1 MDLSAL
7 IFVALAVAWAVYLI
21 PKALKHHDEVVRS
34 RSVEKFSHTMRVLAR
49 REPVD
54 RRNAR
59 LVVSPIRASL
69 RPPVETKAH
78 ATPAPL
84 AGPVEET
91 VSASVTTT
99 VTREV
104 TAPAARTPRP
114 LTPASRP
121 AAERAS
127 ARRAAKRRRTVL
139 ALVVLANAVVIGLAA
154 ASVIT
159 WPWVAAPAG
168 VLVAWLVACR
178 VSVRAERRRRATRAA
193 IEIGLPPLEE
203 EQADDLTGELPVT
216 PPQPRVPAAPVAPE
230 PSQSTPA
237 ADAPAVVT
245 GEIPVVGGWDMVPT
259 TLPTYVNKPAAQRR
273 TVSTIDLDS
282 TGVWSSGRNDEDSAL
297 ARSVEQS
304 ARAAREAE
312 QDEHGTRRASG
323 A

>member
-59 LVVSPIRASL
+59 LVVSPIRAAL

-78 ATPAPL
+78 AEPEVVA
-84 AGPVEET
+84 
-91 VSASVTTT
+91 ASVTTE

-104 TAPAARTPRP
+104 TATVSTGRTPSSQP
-114 LTPASRP
+114 SRP
-121 AAERAS
+121 CRRPPSGRPPAGPRSAAATSSPSSCSPTPSWSAS
-127 ARRAAKRRRTVL
+127 PSRRSSPGRGSPCRWPSWSPGWWPAGCRCAPS
-139 ALVVLANAVVIGLAA
+139 A
-154 ASVIT
+154 ASV
-159 WPWVAAPAG
+159 PS
-168 VLVAWLVACR
+168 R
-178 VSVRAERRRRATRAA
+178 SA
-193 IEIGLPPLEE
+193 IEIGMPPVVEE
-203 EQADDLTGELPVT
+203 ELDDSDLTGEITVT
-216 PPQPRVPAAPVAPE
+216 PPQPRVPDAPAEPAAA
-230 PSQSTPA
+230 SPA

-245 GEIPVVGGWDMVPT
+245 GEVQVVGGWDMVPT
-259 TLPTYVNKPAAQRR
+259 TLPTYVSKPAAQRR

-282 TGVWSSGRNDEDSAL
+282 TGVWSSGHNDGDSAL
-297 ARSVEQS
+297 ARSAEQS
-304 ARAAREAE
+304 AKAAREAGE
-312 QDEHGTRRASG
+312 TRRASG

>member
-78 ATPAPL
+78 TQPEQPL
-84 AGPVEET
+84 AASVAET

-104 TAPAARTPRP
+104 TAPAARAPRP
-114 LTPASRP
+114 SP
-121 AAERAS
+121 AAERAA
-127 ARRAAKRRRTVL
+127 ARRAAGRRRTVL
-139 ALVVLANAVVIGLAA
+139 TLVLLANAVVIGLAA
-154 ASVIT
+154 ASVIV
-159 WPWVAAPAG
+159 WPWVAAPAA

-178 VSVRAERRRRATRAA
+178 VSVRAERRRRAARSA
-193 IEIGLPPLEE
+193 IEIGLPPLVEE
-203 EQADDLTGELPVT
+203 EGDLTGELPLT
-216 PPQPRVPAAPVAPE
+216 PPQPRVPAAPAAPE
-230 PSQSTPA
+230 PSESSPA
-237 ADAPAVVT
+237 AGAPGVVT

-259 TLPTYVNKPAAQRR
+259 TLPTYVSKPAAARR

-297 ARSVEQS
+297 ARSAEQS
-304 ARAAREAE
+304 ARTAREA
-312 QDEHGTRRASG
+312 DETARQTRRASG

>member
-59 LVVSPIRASL
+59 LVVSPIRAAL

-78 ATPAPL
+78 AEPEVVA
-84 AGPVEET
+84 
-91 VSASVTTT
+91 ASVTTEM
-99 VTREV
+99 TREV
-104 TAPAARTPRP
+104 TATVSTGRTPSSHTSRP
-114 LTPASRP
+114 LSP
-121 AAERAS
+121 AAERAA
-127 ARRAAKRRRTVL
+127 ARRAAKRRRNVL
-139 ALVVLANAVVIGLAA
+139 ALVLLTNAVVVGLAVA
-154 ASVIT
+154 KVVA
-159 WPWVAAPAG
+159 WPWVAVPVA

-178 VSVRAERRRRATRAA
+178 VSVRAERRQRALRSA
-193 IEIGLPPLEE
+193 IEIGVPPVVEE
-203 EQADDLTGELPVT
+203 ERDNSDLTGEITVT
-216 PPQPRVPAAPVAPE
+216 PPQPRVPDAPAE
-230 PSQSTPA
+230 PATASPA

-245 GEIPVVGGWDMVPT
+245 GEVQVVGGWDMVPT
-259 TLPTYVNKPAAQRR
+259 TLPTYVSKPAAQRR

-282 TGVWSSGRNDEDSAL
+282 TGVWSSGHHDGDSAL
-297 ARSVEQS
+297 ARSAEQS
-304 ARAAREAE
+304 AKAAREAGE
-312 QDEHGTRRASG
+312 TRRASG

>member
-1 MDLSAL
+1 VDLSAL

-21 PKALKHHDEVVRS
+21 PKALKHHDEVVSS

-59 LVVSPIRASL
+59 LVVSPIRAAL

-78 ATPAPL
+78 AAPEVV
-84 AGPVEET
+84 A
-91 VSASVTTT
+91 ASVTTE

-104 TAPAARTPRP
+104 TVSSPVSRP
-114 LTPASRP
+114 LSR

-127 ARRAAKRRRTVL
+127 ARRAAKRRRNVL
-139 ALVVLANAVVIGLAA
+139 ALVLLANAVVIGLAV
-154 ASVIT
+154 ASVVA
-159 WPWVAAPAG
+159 WPWVAAPVA

-178 VSVRAERRRRATRAA
+178 VSVRAERRQRASRSA
-193 IEIGLPPLEE
+193 IEIGLPPVVEE
-203 EQADDLTGELPVT
+203 EGDESDLTGEITVT
-216 PPQPRVPAAPVAPE
+216 PPQPRIPAAPAQPAQTQ
-230 PSQSTPA
+230 PAQASPA

-245 GEIPVVGGWDMVPT
+245 GEVPVVGGWDMVPT
-259 TLPTYVNKPAAQRR
+259 TLPTYVSKPAAQRR

-282 TGVWSSGRNDEDSAL
+282 TGVWSSGHHDGDSAL
-297 ARSVEQS
+297 ARSAEQS
-304 ARAAREAE
+304 AKDAKAAREAGE
-312 QDEHGTRRASG
+312 TRRASG

>member
-59 LVVSPIRASL
+59 LVISPIRAAL

-78 ATPAPL
+78 AEPE
-84 AGPVEET
+84 V
-91 VSASVTTT
+91 VTTST
-99 VTREV
+99 SSAVVTTEVTREV
-104 TAPAARTPRP
+104 TATVSTGRTPSRP
-114 LTPASRP
+114 LSP

-127 ARRAAKRRRTVL
+127 ARRAAKRRRNVL
-139 ALVVLANAVVIGLAA
+139 ALVLLANAVVVGLAVA
-154 ASVIT
+154 KVVA
-159 WPWVAAPAG
+159 WPWVAAPVA
-168 VLVAWLVACR
+168 VLVVWLVACR
-178 VSVRAERRRRATRAA
+178 VSVRAERRQRASRSA
-193 IEIGLPPLEE
+193 IEIGVPPVVEE
-203 EQADDLTGELPVT
+203 ELDESDLTGEITVT
-216 PPQPRVPAAPVAPE
+216 PPQPRVPDTPAEPAQAAT
-230 PSQSTPA
+230 SPA

-245 GEIPVVGGWDMVPT
+245 GEVPVVGGWDMVPT
-259 TLPTYVNKPAAQRR
+259 TLPTYVSKPAAQRR

-282 TGVWSSGRNDEDSAL
+282 TGVWSSGHHDGDSAL
-297 ARSVEQS
+297 ARSAEQS
-304 ARAAREAE
+304 AKAAREAGE
-312 QDEHGTRRASG
+312 TRRASG

>member
-59 LVVSPIRASL
+59 LVVSPIRAAL

-78 ATPAPL
+78 AEPEVVA
-84 AGPVEET
+84 
-91 VSASVTTT
+91 ASVTTE

-104 TAPAARTPRP
+104 TATVSTGRTPSSQP
-114 LTPASRP
+114 SRP
-121 AAERAS
+121 VSPVAERAS
-127 ARRAAKRRRTVL
+127 ARRAAKRRRNVL
-139 ALVVLANAVVIGLAA
+139 ALVLLANAVVVGLAVA
-154 ASVIT
+154 KVVA
-159 WPWVAAPAG
+159 WPWVAAPVA

-178 VSVRAERRRRATRAA
+178 VSVRAERRQRAVRSA
-193 IEIGLPPLEE
+193 IEIGMPPVVEE
-203 EQADDLTGELPVT
+203 ELDDSDLTGEITVT
-216 PPQPRVPAAPVAPE
+216 PPQPRVPDAPAEPAAA
-230 PSQSTPA
+230 SPA

-245 GEIPVVGGWDMVPT
+245 GEVQVVGGWDMVPT
-259 TLPTYVNKPAAQRR
+259 TLPTYVSKPAAQRR

-282 TGVWSSGRNDEDSAL
+282 TGVWSSGHHDGDSAL
-297 ARSVEQS
+297 ARSAEQS
-304 ARAAREAE
+304 AKTAREAGE
-312 QDEHGTRRASG
+312 TRRASG

>member
-59 LVVSPIRASL
+59 LVVSPIRAAL

-78 ATPAPL
+78 AEPEVVA
-84 AGPVEET
+84 
-91 VSASVTTT
+91 ASVTTE

-104 TAPAARTPRP
+104 TATVSTGPAP
-114 LTPASRP
+114 SRQP
-121 AAERAS
+121 SSQPSRALSPVAERAS
-127 ARRAAKRRRTVL
+127 ARRAAKRRRNVL
-139 ALVVLANAVVIGLAA
+139 SLVLLANAVVVGLAVA
-154 ASVIT
+154 KVVA
-159 WPWVAAPAG
+159 WPWVAVPVA

-178 VSVRAERRRRATRAA
+178 VSVRAERRQRALRSA
-193 IEIGLPPLEE
+193 IEIGMPPIVEE
-203 EQADDLTGELPVT
+203 ELDESDLTGEITVT
-216 PPQPRVPAAPVAPE
+216 PPQPRVPDSPAE
-230 PSQSTPA
+230 PATASPA

-245 GEIPVVGGWDMVPT
+245 GEVQVVGGWDMVPT
-259 TLPTYVNKPAAQRR
+259 TLPTYVSKPAAQRR
-273 TVSTIDLDS
+273 TVSTIDLES
-282 TGVWSSGRNDEDSAL
+282 TGVWSSGHHDGDSAL
-297 ARSVEQS
+297 ARSAEQS
-304 ARAAREAE
+304 AKAAREAGE
-312 QDEHGTRRASG
+312 TRRASG

>member
-34 RSVEKFSHTMRVLAR
+34 RSVDKFSHTMRVLAR

-59 LVVSPIRASL
+59 LVVSPTRASQ

-78 ATPAPL
+78 AQPEQPSAVT
-84 AGPVEET
+84 ET

-104 TAPAARTPRP
+104 TAPVAR
-114 LTPASRP
+114 ASRPSP
-121 AAERAS
+121 AAERAA
-127 ARRAAKRRRTVL
+127 ARRAAKRRRNVL
-139 ALVVLANAVVIGLAA
+139 ALVLLANAVVIGLAA
-154 ASVIT
+154 ASVVM
-159 WPWVAAPAG
+159 WPWVAAPAA

-178 VSVRAERRRRATRAA
+178 VSVRAERRQRAARAA
-193 IEIGLPPLEE
+193 IEIGLPPLVEE
-203 EQADDLTGELPVT
+203 EGDDLTGELPVF

-230 PSQSTPA
+230 PSESSPA
-237 ADAPAVVT
+237 ADLPAVVT
-245 GEIPVVGGWDMVPT
+245 GEVPVVGGWDMVPT
-259 TLPTYVNKPAAQRR
+259 TLPTYVSKPAAARR

-297 ARSVEQS
+297 ARSAEQS
-304 ARAAREAE
+304 ARTAREAE
-312 QDEHGTRRASG
+312 ESDRETRRASG

>member
-1 MDLSAL
+1 VDLSAL

-59 LVVSPIRASL
+59 LVVSPIRAAL

-78 ATPAPL
+78 AEPEVVA
-84 AGPVEET
+84 
-91 VSASVTTT
+91 ASVTTE

-104 TAPAARTPRP
+104 TVSSARSRPAT
-114 LTPASRP
+114 P

-127 ARRAAKRRRTVL
+127 ARRAAKRRRNVL
-139 ALVVLANAVVIGLAA
+139 ALVLLANAVVIGLAVA
-154 ASVIT
+154 AVVA
-159 WPWVAAPAG
+159 WPWVAAPVA

-178 VSVRAERRRRATRAA
+178 VSVRAERRQRASRSA
-193 IEIGLPPLEE
+193 IEIGLPPVVEE
-203 EQADDLTGELPVT
+203 EGDESDLTGEITVT
-216 PPQPRVPAAPVAPE
+216 PPQPRVPAAPSAPAE
-230 PSQSTPA
+230 ASPA

-245 GEIPVVGGWDMVPT
+245 GEVPVVGGWDMVPT
-259 TLPTYVNKPAAQRR
+259 TLPTYVSKPAAQRR

-282 TGVWSSGRNDEDSAL
+282 TGVWSSGHHDGDSAL
-297 ARSVEQS
+297 ARSAEQS
-304 ARAAREAE
+304 AKDAKAAREAGE
-312 QDEHGTRRASG
+312 TRRASG

>member
-1 MDLSAL
+1 VDLSAL

-59 LVVSPIRASL
+59 LVVSPIRAAL

-78 ATPAPL
+78 AAPEVV
-84 AGPVEET
+84 A
-91 VSASVTTT
+91 ASVTTE

-104 TAPAARTPRP
+104 TVSSPVSRP
-114 LTPASRP
+114 LSR

-127 ARRAAKRRRTVL
+127 ARRAAKRRRNVL
-139 ALVVLANAVVIGLAA
+139 ALVLLANAVVIGLAV
-154 ASVIT
+154 ASVVA
-159 WPWVAAPAG
+159 WPWVAAPVA

-178 VSVRAERRRRATRAA
+178 VSVRAERRQRASRSA
-193 IEIGLPPLEE
+193 IEIGLPPVVEE
-203 EQADDLTGELPVT
+203 EGDESDLTGEITVT
-216 PPQPRVPAAPVAPE
+216 PPQPRIPAAPAQPAQTQ
-230 PSQSTPA
+230 PSQASPA

-245 GEIPVVGGWDMVPT
+245 GEVPVVGGWDMVPT
-259 TLPTYVNKPAAQRR
+259 TLPTYVSKPAAQRR

-282 TGVWSSGRNDEDSAL
+282 TGVWSSGHHDGDSAL
-297 ARSVEQS
+297 ARSAEQS
-304 ARAAREAE
+304 AKDAKAAREAGE
-312 QDEHGTRRASG
+312 TRRASG

>member
-1 MDLSAL
+1 VDLSAL

-59 LVVSPIRASL
+59 LVVSPIRAAL

-78 ATPAPL
+78 AAPEVV
-84 AGPVEET
+84 A
-91 VSASVTTT
+91 ASVTTE

-104 TAPAARTPRP
+104 TVSSPVSRP
-114 LTPASRP
+114 LSR

-127 ARRAAKRRRTVL
+127 ARRAAKRRRNVL
-139 ALVVLANAVVIGLAA
+139 ALVLLANAVVIGLAV
-154 ASVIT
+154 ASVVA
-159 WPWVAAPAG
+159 WPWVAAPVA

-178 VSVRAERRRRATRAA
+178 VSVRAERRQRASRSA
-193 IEIGLPPLEE
+193 IEIGLPPVVEE
-203 EQADDLTGELPVT
+203 EGDESDLTGEITVT
-216 PPQPRVPAAPVAPE
+216 PPQPRIPAAPAQPAQTQ
-230 PSQSTPA
+230 PAQASPA

-245 GEIPVVGGWDMVPT
+245 GEVPVVGGWDMVPT
-259 TLPTYVNKPAAQRR
+259 TLPTYVSKPAAQRR

-282 TGVWSSGRNDEDSAL
+282 TGVWSSGHHDGDSAL
-297 ARSVEQS
+297 ARSAEQS
-304 ARAAREAE
+304 AKAAREAGE
-312 QDEHGTRRASG
+312 TRRASG

>member
-1 MDLSAL
+1 VDLSAL

-59 LVVSPIRASL
+59 LVVSPIRAAL

-78 ATPAPL
+78 AAPEVV
-84 AGPVEET
+84 A
-91 VSASVTTT
+91 ASVTTE

-104 TAPAARTPRP
+104 TVSSPVSRP
-114 LTPASRP
+114 LSP

-127 ARRAAKRRRTVL
+127 ARRAAKRRRNVL
-139 ALVVLANAVVIGLAA
+139 ALVLLANAVVIGLAV
-154 ASVIT
+154 ASVVA
-159 WPWVAAPAG
+159 WPWVAAPVA

-178 VSVRAERRRRATRAA
+178 VSVRAERRQRASRSA
-193 IEIGLPPLEE
+193 IEIGLPPVVEE
-203 EQADDLTGELPVT
+203 EGDESDLTGEITVT
-216 PPQPRVPAAPVAPE
+216 PPQPRIPAAPAQPAQTQ
-230 PSQSTPA
+230 PAQASPA

-245 GEIPVVGGWDMVPT
+245 GEVPVVGGWDMVPT
-259 TLPTYVNKPAAQRR
+259 TLPTYVSKPAAQRR

-282 TGVWSSGRNDEDSAL
+282 TGVWSSGHHDGDSAL
-297 ARSVEQS
+297 ARSAEQS
-304 ARAAREAE
+304 AKDAKAAREAGE
-312 QDEHGTRRASG
+312 TRRASG